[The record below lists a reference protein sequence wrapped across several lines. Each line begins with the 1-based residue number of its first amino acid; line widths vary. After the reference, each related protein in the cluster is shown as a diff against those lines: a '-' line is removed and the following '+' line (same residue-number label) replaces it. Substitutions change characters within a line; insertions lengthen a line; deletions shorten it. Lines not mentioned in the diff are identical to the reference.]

1 MSKKIK
7 SFTIM
12 ELLVT
17 LVITS
22 IIVGLASTIYLNMQR
37 YFSTS
42 EQGYEQNTD
51 VNFIISLLK
60 TDFENSASAV
70 SSFGLVTLIGN
81 DSKILEYNFSD
92 EFITRKVD
100 YRRDTFYVNL
110 EDLEVIRLDDN
121 SDLVSEIKA
130 NIIFDGDPVP
140 LHIYKNYTRDVLF
153 NLYHKKE

>member
-1 MSKKIK
+1 
-7 SFTIM
+7 M

-42 EQGYEQNTD
+42 EQGYEQNND
-51 VNFIISLLK
+51 ANFVISLLK
-60 TDFENSASAV
+60 NDFENSASAV
-70 SSFGLVTLIGN
+70 SSFGLVTLISN

-92 EFITRKVD
+92 GFITRKVD
-100 YRRDTFYVNL
+100 YRRDTFYVNI
-110 EDLEVIRLDDN
+110 EDLDVIRLDDN

-140 LHIYKNYTRDVLF
+140 LHIYKKYTRDVLF
-153 NLYHKKE
+153 NLYHKKD